1 MENKNMKSEYY
12 TTDFYLTCFL
22 TLNGQIIKEIRRV
35 GNSSQMEFV
44 FTDSEKLKKLMDDY
58 FWNRAPVDAMTYKDQ
73 IRKIKSMLYNY

>member
-1 MENKNMKSEYY
+1 MKSEYI

-22 TLNGQIIKEIRRV
+22 TLNGQIIREIRRV

-58 FWNRAPVDAMTYKDQ
+58 F
-73 IRKIKSMLYNY
+73 

>member
-1 MENKNMKSEYY
+1 MKSEYY

-58 FWNRAPVDAMTYKDQ
+58 F
-73 IRKIKSMLYNY
+73 